1 MNRPEHDDERELR
14 VRNRLQVLEGE
25 ADRAADLFARILN
38 AVRKTTARLEQER
51 NERGESDATKP

>member
-1 MNRPEHDDERELR
+1 MTPPERGDERELR

-38 AVRKTTARLEQER
+38 AVRKTKARLEQER
-51 NERGESDATKP
+51 NERGESVAAKP